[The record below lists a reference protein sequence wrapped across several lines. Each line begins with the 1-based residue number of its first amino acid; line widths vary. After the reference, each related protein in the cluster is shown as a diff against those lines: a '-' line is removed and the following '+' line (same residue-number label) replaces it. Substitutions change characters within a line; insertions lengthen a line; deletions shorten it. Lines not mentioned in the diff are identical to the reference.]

1 MKNLRSKY
9 FAITLISLLTFIGCN
24 TTPQIANPSSDAS
37 ILSAYIQKNDSS
49 PNASSAVFTINQT
62 DSLIYNV
69 DSLPYGTRVDS
80 LFLTFTFASSSG
92 FVIND
97 TVPESPSY
105 SYYSSSSNSG
115 STSQKVDLSKQMK
128 IKNLAT
134 DGKSIMTYKLEVRVH
149 KVETYLHV
157 WSELNKNVAS
167 SPADNQKALLL
178 NKTFYYFHDY
188 TNSNKLY
195 TSSDAINWADQG
207 AVSSLPLNAKL
218 RNMQVYNDSLILL
231 HNGNEIYKSVDG
243 KNWKKQLVNG
253 DANYDYS
260 ALLFSFKDRLWA
272 VAQHKTNKTVRI
284 ANSFDGVNWTFSEKR
299 IFSNFPIDNFSATRF
314 KPTIGREKV
323 IVTGGISANGEILNT
338 LWSAENRMGVDTL
351 YWVNLQHKTFKFS
364 PIYNTSTTYYGSKM
378 LMLGGAKSHEAVSDT
393 LYQLA
398 QSIDEGLTWTKPD
411 STINRLPDNFKFR
424 SNVSVIEDEANKT
437 LYVIGGKSA
446 TSTLSDV
453 WKVKVNFYGFKDYLE
468 NPTKY

>member
-1 MKNLRSKY
+1 
-9 FAITLISLLTFIGCN
+9 
-24 TTPQIANPSSDAS
+24 
-37 ILSAYIQKNDSS
+37 
-49 PNASSAVFTINQT
+49 
-62 DSLIYNV
+62 
-69 DSLPYGTRVDS
+69 
-80 LFLTFTFASSSG
+80 
-92 FVIND
+92 
-97 TVPESPSY
+97 
-105 SYYSSSSNSG
+105 
-115 STSQKVDLSKQMK
+115 
-128 IKNLAT
+128 
-134 DGKSIMTYKLEVRVH
+134 MTYKLEVRVH

-207 AVSSLPLNAKL
+207 AISTLPLNAKL

-453 WKVKVNFYGFKDYLE
+453 WKVKVNFYGFKDYLD